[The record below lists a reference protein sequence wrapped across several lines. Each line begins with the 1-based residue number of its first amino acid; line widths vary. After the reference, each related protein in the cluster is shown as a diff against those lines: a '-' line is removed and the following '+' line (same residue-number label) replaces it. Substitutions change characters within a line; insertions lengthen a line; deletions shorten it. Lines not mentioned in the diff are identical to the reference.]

1 MNRVEENITIENAHI
16 FYRNFSGTETQYNRA
31 GDRNFCVRIDDP
43 EFAMRLRED
52 GWNVKVREA
61 RIEGGEDSYYLQV
74 TVRFDIYPPKVVLIT
89 RRRQQILNEETVKNL
104 DYAEIKNV
112 DLIIRPRNWVTQEG
126 TRNEKRGVK
135 AYLKT
140 MYVTIEEDAFS
151 EKYADL
157 DISM

>member
-16 FYRNFSGTETQYNRA
+16 FYRNFSGKESQWNRA
-31 GDRNFCVRIDDP
+31 GERNFCVRIDDP
-43 EFAMRLRED
+43 NFAMRLRED
-52 GWNVKVREA
+52 GWNVKVKEA
-61 RIEGGEDSYYLQV
+61 RIEGDPDTYYLQV

-89 RRRQQILNEETVKNL
+89 RRKQQMLNEVTIDNL

-151 EKYADL
+151 DKYADL